1 MKKVIPVIMLLL
13 FLVAWYLIWY
23 VYSGL
28 KFIPP
33 HFHAN
38 FAMYIEGERVDFSD
52 DKYMEDIAACGI
64 GGVIYPSHR
73 AHLHENN
80 GETIHIH
87 HEWVSFGH
95 FFSNIWFSFGE
106 NYIVNDESKIYQEAA
121 WDQVTFILNWKIV
134 ENPFNRLIK
143 SEDRLLISYGSES
156 EEVLLERYSS
166 VSNNAG
172 EYNAKYDPGN
182 CWGNNE
188 NGIVVLIHQMF
199 DHKH

>member
-172 EYNAKYDPGN
+172 EYNAKYDPGS